1 MFISFDSLHLFML
14 LIKLEDKEVN
24 FLMDFVRKGHKS
36 AREITRARILLLSN
50 QQKGVTEIVETLG
63 VSRNTTLNIRK
74 RYIEEGLPNALS
86 DKPRSGQPIKYN
98 EKHVAEVIALA
109 CSSSPDGS
117 KRWSLSLLT
126 EELRKKEEF
135 ETIGKE
141 SVRLILKKARLNPG

>member
-1 MFISFDSLHLFML
+1 ML
-14 LIKLEDKEVN
+14 QIKLVDNEVS

-50 QQKGVTEIVETLG
+50 QKKGITEIAETLG
-63 VSRNTTLNIRK
+63 VSRNTTFNIRK
-74 RYIEEGLPNALS
+74 RYVEEGLSSCLF
-86 DKPRSGQPIKYN
+86 DKPRPGQPVKYT

-126 EELRKKEEF
+126 EELRKKEGF
-135 ETIGKE
+135 ETISKE
-141 SVRLILKKARLNPG
+141 SIRLILKKAKLSPG

>member
-1 MFISFDSLHLFML
+1 ML
-14 LIKLEDKEVN
+14 QINLEDDEVN
-24 FLMDFVRKGHKS
+24 FLLNFVRKGHKS
-36 AREITRARILLLSN
+36 ARELTRARILLLSN

-74 RYIEEGLPNALS
+74 RYVEEGLPHALF
-86 DKPRSGQPIKYN
+86 DKPRSGQPIKYT

-126 EELRKKEEF
+126 GELRKKEGF
-135 ETIGKE
+135 ETISKE
-141 SVRLILKKARLNPG
+141 SVRLVLKKAKLSLG